1 MNGLPTKLTSMTDAL
16 CRDCA
21 QLFAPENNDAPIHC
35 PTCRSPR
42 YIRHAELEQLG
53 IAHLDC
59 DAFYAAIEKR
69 DNPRLRDK
77 PVIVGGGMRGVVSTC
92 CYIARIRGIHSAM
105 PIYKATKL
113 CPDAVIIPPNM
124 KKYEHV
130 GYEIRAMMSA
140 LTPLVEPLSID
151 EAFMDLRGTEKLHGG
166 TPAQSLVRL
175 AKRIEKQIGISVSIG
190 LSHNKFLAKLA
201 SDMNKP
207 RGFVVIGAGEAM
219 GFLAD
224 LPVSKIWGVGR
235 GLQKKLAQ
243 DGIHKIGQLQNLDA
257 AYLAKR
263 YDTMGLR
270 LAQLSKGQD
279 RRKVTKQS
287 VRKSISSETTF
298 AKDLRKPR
306 QLEKHLWRLCEKVSV
321 RCKAKNLGGKVV
333 ILKLKLSNFTS
344 LTRSRTLLDPT
355 QLADEIFTIGQ
366 QLLQQVQAEK
376 PKTAFRL
383 IGIGVS
389 GLVAAALADPPNL
402 ADPNKQRRKSTEQA
416 MDVVRHKFGKDA
428 IKKGR
433 DF

>member
-1 MNGLPTKLTSMTDAL
+1 MNGFAPKLTAMMVTL

-21 QLFAPENNDAPIHC
+21 QFFAPKNSDAPIHC
-35 PTCRSPR
+35 PACRSPR
-42 YIRHAELEQLG
+42 YIRHAELNQLS

-69 DNPRLRDK
+69 DNPRLHDK
-77 PVIVGGGMRGVVSTC
+77 PVIVGGGQRGVVATC

-105 PIYKATKL
+105 PMYKATKL
-113 CPDAVIIPPNM
+113 CPDAVIIHPDM
-124 KKYEHV
+124 KKYAQV
-130 GYEIRAMMSA
+130 GYEIRAMMRA

-175 AKRIEKQIGISVSIG
+175 AKRIEKQVGISVSIG

-201 SDMNKP
+201 SDINKP
-207 RGFVVIGAGEAM
+207 RGFVVIGAAETM
-219 GFLAD
+219 SFLAD

-235 GLQKKLAQ
+235 NLQKKLAQ
-243 DGIHKIGQLQNLDA
+243 DGIHKISQLQNLET
-257 AYLAKR
+257 AYLVKN
-263 YDTMGLR
+263 YDSMGLR

-279 RRKVTKQS
+279 ERKVTPQS

-298 AKDLRKPR
+298 AKDLRNAR
-306 QLEKHLWRLCEKVSV
+306 QLEKHLWQLCEKVSAQ
-321 RCKAKNLGGKVV
+321 CKAKNLAGKTV
-333 ILKLKLSNFTS
+333 ILKLKSSNFIS
-344 LTRSRTLLDPT
+344 LTRNHTLLDPT

-366 QLLQQVQAEK
+366 QLLHQVQAQK

-389 GLVAAALADPPNL
+389 GLVAADLADPPNL

-416 MDVVRHKFGKDA
+416 MDAVRHKFGKDA

>member
-1 MNGLPTKLTSMTDAL
+1 MNGFAPKLTAMMAAL

-21 QLFAPENNDAPIHC
+21 QFFAPENSDAPIHC
-35 PTCRSPR
+35 PACRSPR
-42 YIRHAELEQLG
+42 YIRHAELNQLS

-69 DNPRLRDK
+69 DNPRLHDK
-77 PVIVGGGMRGVVSTC
+77 PVIVGGGQRGVVATC

-105 PIYKATKL
+105 PMYKATKL
-113 CPDAVIIPPNM
+113 CPDAVIIHPNM
-124 KKYEHV
+124 KKYAQV
-130 GYEIRAMMSA
+130 GYEIRAMMNT

-201 SDMNKP
+201 SDINKP
-207 RGFVVIGAGEAM
+207 RGFVVIGAAETM
-219 GFLAD
+219 SFLAD

-235 GLQKKLAQ
+235 NLQKKLAQ
-243 DGIHKIGQLQNLDA
+243 DGIHKISQLQNLET
-257 AYLAKR
+257 AYLVKN
-263 YDTMGLR
+263 YDSMGLR

-279 RRKVTKQS
+279 KRKVTPQS

-306 QLEKHLWRLCEKVSV
+306 QLEKHLWQLCEKVSAQ
-321 RCKAKNLGGKVV
+321 CKAKNLAGKTV
-333 ILKLKLSNFTS
+333 ILKLKSSNFIS
-344 LTRSRTLLDPT
+344 LTRNHTLLDPT

-366 QLLQQVQAEK
+366 QLLQQVQAQK

-389 GLVAAALADPPNL
+389 GLVAADLADPPNL

-416 MDVVRHKFGKDA
+416 MDAVRHKFGKDA